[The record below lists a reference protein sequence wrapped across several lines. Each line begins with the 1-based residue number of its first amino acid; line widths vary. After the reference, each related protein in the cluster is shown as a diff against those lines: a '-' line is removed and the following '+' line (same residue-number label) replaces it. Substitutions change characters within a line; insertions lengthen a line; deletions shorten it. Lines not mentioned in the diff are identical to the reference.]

1 MRWLSLEIS
10 VILDLNTLVHLDRH
24 RMMEY
29 YSSQERNKTRDH
41 SLMNHKIKNKN
52 DMEIQKKMSP
62 GELICIVWSQWKS
75 PSAESG
81 FRRPG
86 LGPGVVL
93 WLWTNWF

>member
-29 YSSQERNKTRDH
+29 CSQERNKSRDH

-52 DMEIQKKMSP
+52 DMEIQNKMSP
-62 GELICIVWSQWKS
+62 GELMCIAWSQWKS

-86 LGPGVVL
+86 LGPGVAL

>member
-1 MRWLSLEIS
+1 MRRLSLEIS
-10 VILDLNTLVHLDRH
+10 MILDHNTLVLLGRH

-29 YSSQERNKTRDH
+29 CSQERNKTRDH
-41 SLMNHKIKNKN
+41 SLMNRKIRNKN
-52 DMEIQKKMSP
+52 DMEIQRKMSP
-62 GELICIVWSQWKS
+62 GELMFIVWSQWKS

-86 LGPGVVL
+86 LGPGVTL